1 METCINCGK
10 TLSKNQT
17 KYCCTKC
24 QAEYT
29 QKIYIEKWLNGE
41 ESGSMNNGQ
50 LSGRVR
56 KYLLETHFY
65 KCEKCGWGEFNLFTN
80 TVPLEIHHKDG
91 DYKNNRPEN
100 LEVLCPNCHSLTKNH
115 RGAKTKGS
123 GRMTGYDSRSSKLNF
138 CIDCG
143 VEITLGATR
152 CRNCANKFFA
162 TRKIPIEREEL
173 KHLIRS
179 KPFTQIGKDFGVSD
193 NAVRKWC
200 DRYNLP
206 RRVIDIKKYTDEEW
220 ENI

>member
-1 METCINCGK
+1 MNTCLNCGK
-10 TLSKNQT
+10 ALSGNQK
-17 KYCCTKC
+17 KYCGPIC
-24 QAEYT
+24 QSEYI
-29 QKIYIEKWLNGE
+29 QKEYIENWLNGKE
-41 ESGSMNNGQ
+41 DGSMNNGRM
-50 LSGRVR
+50 SNRIR
-56 KYLLETHFY
+56 NYLLDIASY
-65 KCEKCGWGEFNLFTN
+65 KCSKCGWGECNPFTK
-80 TVPLEIHHKDG
+80 TIPLEIHHKDG
-91 DYKNNRPEN
+91 NYENNKIEN

-138 CIDCG
+138 CVDCG

-162 TRKIPIEREEL
+162 TREVPIERVEL
-173 KHLIRS
+173 KQLIRS

-193 NAVRKWC
+193 NAIRKWC
-200 DRYNLP
+200 DKYNLP